1 MITLEHT
8 VEEIEHL
15 WKVLEAHLGVHQQV
29 MKKVQTQVQAQ
40 MPVVNP
46 NSVANDEES
55 TVNQQVNA

>member
-40 MPVVNP
+40 MPVVAKNEDQP
-46 NSVANDEES
+46 AQS
-55 TVNQQVNA
+55 